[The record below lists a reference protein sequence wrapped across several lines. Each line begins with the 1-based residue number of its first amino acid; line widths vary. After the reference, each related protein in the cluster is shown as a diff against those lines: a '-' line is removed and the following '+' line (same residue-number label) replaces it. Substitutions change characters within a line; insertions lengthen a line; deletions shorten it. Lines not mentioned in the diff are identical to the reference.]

1 MEERYTKI
9 KTEIMGHELKLKF
22 CGFENVTFFAKNVI
36 EDGEANTARLLG
48 IKFDGLETEWFRPYD
63 IAKLVKKLANAG
75 VILSTSFRANF
86 DDAINA
92 VNAAANNTEN
102 GFVTWEHRCTGWNTV
117 KGSKVYLGA
126 DSVGMPRGVVSHFHN
141 TGISMNRQI
150 KKAGTLDG
158 WVDAVDKYI
167 LGKRINETV
176 MAASFAGILRGCY
189 PDEMFSKQGILVNIF
204 GASGNGKTTLV
215 KAAHSIF
222 SSPDTFQNY
231 NGTANALI
239 QTMAERGEMVSAVD
253 DVCQGGGKNILDI
266 IFNVASGIEKNRCH
280 NGGKTRQ
287 QRGFCGTILTSNVTP
302 ILRLTGENVGQLRR
316 VIEVG
321 ITETDKIAD
330 SGAEADAMTAAFD
343 ANYGHAAEQFART
356 LLEKISLQEIRELFD
371 GYYKVAD
378 GKVANGLQNK
388 IALVLVCTEIC
399 NRAFFKAEG
408 QKFDVQSMLEYL
420 VNVCQKS
427 AQRFVC
433 PAASVQ
439 LSGLVERLKGYITQN
454 KELFHKGRF
463 TAGDNR
469 SAWLGVYMTGSKGDI
484 TIYIPDVG
492 EQEGTFD
499 AILAGF
505 KPEEI
510 IGQEQKPVVDGKSV
524 NAALHNL
531 KNEVRVLQARA
542 KGFKKNVI
550 MEHGG
555 KQEPVYAVY
564 FGKDFKF

>member
-63 IAKLVKKLANAG
+63 IVKIVKKLANAG
-75 VILSTSFRANF
+75 VIISTSFRANF

-126 DSVGMPRGVVSHFHN
+126 DSVGLPGGIISHFDN
-141 TGISMNRQI
+141 TGISVNRQI
-150 KKAGTLDG
+150 RKVGTLDG
-158 WVDAVDKYI
+158 WVDAVDKFI
-167 LGKRINETV
+167 LGRRINETV
-176 MAASFAGILRGCY
+176 MAASFAGILRGLY
-189 PDEMFSKQGILVNIF
+189 PDEPFSKQGVMLNIF
-204 GASGNGKTTLV
+204 GESGNGKTTLV

-239 QTMAERGEMVSAVD
+239 QTLAERGEMVSAVD
-253 DVCQGGGKNILDI
+253 DVCQGGKKNILDL
-266 IFNVASGIEKNRCH
+266 IFNAASGVEKNRCQ
-280 NGGKTRQ
+280 NVGKTRQ

-302 ILRLTGENVGQLRR
+302 ILRLTGDNVGQLRR
-316 VIEVG
+316 IIEVG
-321 ITETDKIAD
+321 ITEADKITD
-330 SGAEADAMTAAFD
+330 SGAEADEMTAAFD

-356 LLEKISLQEIRELFD
+356 LLEKISLEEIREL
-371 GYYKVAD
+371 YTSCYKAAD

-388 IALVLVCTEIC
+388 LALILACAEIC
-399 NRAFFKAEG
+399 NQAFFMAAG
-408 QKFDVQSMLEYL
+408 QKFDVQGMLEYL
-420 VNVCQKS
+420 VATCQES

-439 LSGLVERLKGYITQN
+439 LNGLVKRLKSFFVEN
-454 KELFHKGRF
+454 KAFLHKGRF
-463 TAGDNR
+463 TESEDR
-469 SAWLGVYMTGSKGDI
+469 SKWLGAYMSSSKGDI
-484 TIYIPDVG
+484 TVYIPDIG

-505 KPEEI
+505 KPEDI
-510 IGQEQKPVVDGKSV
+510 LGHEQKPVVDGSSV
-524 NAALHNL
+524 NIALNDL
-531 KNEVRVLQARA
+531 KNEQHVLQARA
-542 KGFKKNVI
+542 KGFKKNI
-550 MEHGG
+550 ILQSGG
-555 KQEPVYAVY
+555 AQEPVYALY

>member
-9 KTEIMGHELKLKF
+9 KTEIIGHELKLKF

-92 VNAAANNTEN
+92 VNAAANKLEN
-102 GFVTWEHRCTGWNTV
+102 GFVTWEHRCTGWHTI
-117 KGSKVYLGA
+117 KGEKVYLGA
-126 DSVGMPRGVVSHFHN
+126 DSVGLHGGVVSHFDN
-141 TGISMNRQI
+141 TNIGVNRQI

-158 WVDAVDKYI
+158 WVSAVDKFI
-167 LGKRINETV
+167 LGKRINEAV
-176 MAASFAGILRGCY
+176 IAASFAGILRGLY
-189 PDEMFSKQGILVNIF
+189 PDEAFSKQGIVLNIF
-204 GASGNGKTTLV
+204 GESGNGKTTLV
-215 KAAHSIF
+215 RAAHSIF

-239 QTMAERGEMVSAVD
+239 QTVAERGEMVSAID
-253 DVCQGGGKNILDI
+253 DICQGGKKNVLDL
-266 IFNVASGIEKNRCH
+266 IFNAASGIEKNRCQN
-280 NGGKTRQ
+280 NGKSRHQ
-287 QRGFCGTILTSNVTP
+287 KEFCGTILTSNVTP

-321 ITETDKIAD
+321 VTDTDKIAE
-330 SGAEADAMTAAFD
+330 SGTEADAMTAAFD
-343 ANYGHAAEQFART
+343 ANYGHAAEKFALT
-356 LLEKISLQEIRELFD
+356 LLDGISLEEIREMYNR
-371 GYYKVAD
+371 YYKTAD

-388 IALVLVCTEIC
+388 IALVLVCAEIC
-399 NRAFFKAEG
+399 NQAFFMAAG
-408 QKFDVQSMLEYL
+408 QKFDVQGMLEYL
-420 VNVCQKS
+420 VATCQES

-439 LSGLVERLKGYITQN
+439 LNGLVKRLKSFFVEN
-454 KELFHKGRF
+454 KAFLHKGRF
-463 TAGDNR
+463 VTGDDR
-469 SAWLGVYMTGSKGDI
+469 SAWLGAYMTGSKGDI
-484 TIYIPDVG
+484 TVYIPDTG
-492 EQEGTFD
+492 DCEGTFD

-505 KPEEI
+505 KPEDI
-510 IGQEQKPVVDGKSV
+510 LGQDQKPVVDGKSV

-531 KNEVRVLQARA
+531 KNEMSVLQARV

>member
-9 KTEIMGHELKLKF
+9 KTEIIGHELKLKF

-75 VILSTSFRANF
+75 VIISTSFRANF

-102 GFVTWEHRCTGWNTV
+102 GFVTWEHRCIGWHTI
-117 KGSKVYLGA
+117 KGEKVYLGA
-126 DSVGMPRGVVSHFHN
+126 DSVGMTGGIVSHFDN
-141 TGISMNRQI
+141 TGISVNRQI
-150 KKAGTLDG
+150 KKAGTLNG
-158 WVDAVDKYI
+158 WVDAVEKFVI
-167 LGKRINETV
+167 GKRINETV
-176 MAASFAGILRGCY
+176 LAASFAGILRGLY
-189 PDEMFSKQGILVNIF
+189 TDEPFSKQGLVLNIF
-204 GASGNGKTTLV
+204 GESGNGKTTLV
-215 KAAHSIF
+215 RAAHSIF
-222 SSPDTFQNY
+222 SSPDTFQSY
-231 NGTANALI
+231 NGTSNALI

-253 DVCQGGGKNILDI
+253 DVCQGGKKNVLDL
-266 IFNVASGIEKNRCH
+266 IFNAASGIEKNRCQN
-280 NGGKTRQ
+280 NGKSRHQ
-287 QRGFCGTILTSNVTP
+287 KEFCGTITTTNVTP

-321 ITETDKIAD
+321 ITDTDKITD
-330 SGAEADAMTAAFD
+330 SGAEADEMTAAFD

-356 LLEKISLQEIRELFD
+356 LLEKVSLQEIRELY
-371 GYYKVAD
+371 GSYYKAAD

-388 IALVLVCTEIC
+388 LALILVCAEIC
-399 NRAFFKAEG
+399 NQAFFMAAG
-408 QKFDVQSMLEYL
+408 QKFDVQGMLEYL
-420 VNVCQKS
+420 VATCQES

-439 LSGLVERLKGYITQN
+439 LNGLVNRLKSFFVEN
-454 KELFHKGRF
+454 KAFLHKGRF
-463 TAGDNR
+463 VTGDDR
-469 SAWLGVYMTGSKGDI
+469 SAWLGAYMTGSKGDI
-484 TIYIPDVG
+484 TVYIPDTG
-492 EQEGTFD
+492 DCEGTFD

-505 KPEEI
+505 KPEDI
-510 IGQEQKPVVDGKSV
+510 LGQDQKPVVDGKSV

-531 KNEVRVLQARA
+531 KNEMSVLQARV

>member
-75 VILSTSFRANF
+75 VIISTSFRANF

-126 DSVGMPRGVVSHFHN
+126 DSVCMPRGVVSHFDN
-141 TGISMNRQI
+141 TGIGMNRQI
-150 KKAGTLDG
+150 RKAGTLDG
-158 WVDAVDKYI
+158 WVSAVDKYI
-167 LGKRINETV
+167 LGKRINETI

-231 NGTANALI
+231 NGTANSLI
-239 QTMAERGEMVSAVD
+239 QTLAERGEMVSAVD

-266 IFNVASGIEKNRCH
+266 IFNAASGIEKNRCK
-280 NGGKTRQ
+280 NNGKTRQ

-302 ILRLTGENVGQLRR
+302 ILRLTGDNVGQLRR
-316 VIEVG
+316 IIEVG
-321 ITETDKIAD
+321 ITEADKIAG

-343 ANYGHAAEQFART
+343 TNYGQAAEQFART
-356 LLEKISLQEIRELFD
+356 LLEKISLQEIRD
-371 GYYKVAD
+371 MYSKYYAAAD

-388 IALVLVCTEIC
+388 IALILTCAEIC
-399 NRAFFKAEG
+399 NRAFFANVGHE
-408 QKFDVQSMLEYL
+408 FDTETMLDYL
-420 VNVCQKS
+420 IAACQKS
-427 AQRFVC
+427 AQRFVY

-439 LSGLVERLKGYITQN
+439 LGGLVERLKEYITKN
-454 KELFHKGRF
+454 KKLFHNGRF
-463 TAGDNR
+463 MTGDDR
-469 SAWLGVYMTGSKGDI
+469 RAWLGAYMTDSKGNV
-484 TIYIPDVG
+484 TVYIQDTG
-492 EQEGTFD
+492 DCEGTFD
-499 AILAGF
+499 AILAGYG
-505 KPEEI
+505 PEDI
-510 IGQEQKPVVDGKSV
+510 LWREQKPVVDGSSV
-524 NAALHNL
+524 NAAMNTL
-531 KNEVRVLQARA
+531 KHEQRVLQARA
-542 KGFKKNVI
+542 NGFKKNII

-555 KQEPVYAVY
+555 KQEPVYCLY
-564 FGKDFKF
+564 FGKNFKI

>member
-9 KTEIMGHELKLKF
+9 KTEIMGHELELKF
-22 CGFENVTFFAKNVI
+22 CGFENARFFAKNVI
-36 EDGEANTARLLG
+36 EDGEANPVRLLG
-48 IKFDGLETEWFRPYD
+48 IKFEDMEAEWFVPYD
-63 IAKLVKKLANAG
+63 LAKIVKKLANAG
-75 VILSTSFRANF
+75 VIISTSFRANF

-126 DSVGMPRGVVSHFHN
+126 DSVGMPRGVVSHFDN
-141 TGISMNRQI
+141 TGIGMNRQI
-150 KKAGTLDG
+150 RKAGTLDG
-158 WVDAVDKYI
+158 WVSAVDKYI
-167 LGKRINETV
+167 LGKRINETI

-189 PDEMFSKQGILVNIF
+189 PDEMFSKQGLVLNIF
-204 GASGNGKTTLV
+204 GESGNGKTTLV

-239 QTMAERGEMVSAVD
+239 QTLAERGEMVSAVD
-253 DVCQGGGKNILDI
+253 DVCQGGKKNILDL
-266 IFNVASGIEKNRCH
+266 IFNAASGVEKNRCQ
-280 NGGKTRQ
+280 NVGKTRQ

-302 ILRLTGENVGQLRR
+302 ILRLTGDNVGQLRR
-316 VIEVG
+316 IIEVG
-321 ITETDKIAD
+321 ITEADKITD
-330 SGAEADAMTAAFD
+330 SGAEADEMTAAFD

-356 LLEKISLQEIRELFD
+356 LLEKISLEEIRELYN
-371 GYYKVAD
+371 GYYAAAD

-388 IALVLVCTEIC
+388 IALILTSAEIC
-399 NRAFFKAEG
+399 NRAFFKEAE
-408 QKFDVQSMLEYL
+408 QKFDVQGMLEYL
-420 VNVCQKS
+420 VEVCQES
-427 AQRFVC
+427 AARFVY

-439 LSGLVERLKGYITQN
+439 LNGLVEGLKTYFVKN
-454 KELFHKGRF
+454 KSYLHKGRF
-463 TAGDNR
+463 TESEDR
-469 SAWLGVYMTGSKGDI
+469 SKWLGAYMTGSKGDI
-484 TIYIPDVG
+484 TIYIPDTSDC
-492 EQEGTFD
+492 EGTFD

-505 KPEEI
+505 KPEDI
-510 IGQEQKPVVDGKSV
+510 LDHEQKPVVDGGSV

-531 KNEVRVLQARA
+531 KNEQHVLQARA

>member
-126 DSVGMPRGVVSHFHN
+126 DSVGLPGGIISHFDN
-141 TGISMNRQI
+141 TGISVNRQI
-150 KKAGTLDG
+150 RKVGTLDG
-158 WVDAVDKYI
+158 WVDAVDKFI
-167 LGKRINETV
+167 LGRRINETV
-176 MAASFAGILRGCY
+176 MAASFAGILRGLY
-189 PDEMFSKQGILVNIF
+189 PDEPFSKQGVMLNIF
-204 GASGNGKTTLV
+204 GESGNGKTTLV

-239 QTMAERGEMVSAVD
+239 QTLAERGEMVSAVD
-253 DVCQGGGKNILDI
+253 DVCQGGKKNILDL
-266 IFNVASGIEKNRCH
+266 IFNAASGVEKNRCQ
-280 NGGKTRQ
+280 NVGKTRQ

-302 ILRLTGENVGQLRR
+302 ILRLTGDNVGQLRR
-316 VIEVG
+316 IIEVG
-321 ITETDKIAD
+321 ITEADKITD
-330 SGAEADAMTAAFD
+330 SGAEADEMTAAFD

-356 LLEKISLQEIRELFD
+356 LLEKISLEEIREL
-371 GYYKVAD
+371 YTSCYKAAD

-388 IALVLVCTEIC
+388 LALIMACAEIC
-399 NRAFFKAEG
+399 NQAFFMAAG
-408 QKFDVQSMLEYL
+408 QKFDVQGMLEYL
-420 VNVCQKS
+420 VATCQES

-439 LSGLVERLKGYITQN
+439 LNGLVKRLKSFFVEN
-454 KELFHKGRF
+454 KAFLHKGRF
-463 TAGDNR
+463 TESEDR
-469 SAWLGVYMTGSKGDI
+469 SKWLGAYMSSSKGDI
-484 TIYIPDVG
+484 TVYIPDIG

-505 KPEEI
+505 KPEDI
-510 IGQEQKPVVDGKSV
+510 LGHEQKPVVDGSSV
-524 NAALHNL
+524 NIALNDL
-531 KNEVRVLQARA
+531 KNEQHVLQARA
-542 KGFKKNVI
+542 KGFKKNI
-550 MEHGG
+550 ILQSGG
-555 KQEPVYAVY
+555 AQEPVYALY

>member
-9 KTEIMGHELKLKF
+9 KTEIMGHELELKF

-36 EDGEANTARLLG
+36 EDGEANPARLLG

-63 IAKLVKKLANAG
+63 IVKIVKKLANAG

-126 DSVGMPRGVVSHFHN
+126 DSVGMTGGIVSHFDN
-141 TGISMNRQI
+141 TGISVNRQI

-158 WVDAVDKYI
+158 WVAAVDKYI

-321 ITETDKIAD
+321 ITDTDKITD
-330 SGAEADAMTAAFD
+330 SGAEADEMIAAFD

-356 LLEKISLQEIRELFD
+356 LLEKISLEEIRELYTS
-371 GYYKVAD
+371 YYKAAD
-378 GKVANGLQNK
+378 GKVSNGLQNK
-388 IALVLVCTEIC
+388 IALILTSAEIC
-399 NRAFFKAEG
+399 NRAFFKAEK
-408 QKFDVQSMLEYL
+408 QKFDVQGMLEYL
-420 VNVCQKS
+420 VATCQES

-439 LSGLVERLKGYITQN
+439 LNGLVKRLKSFFVEN
-454 KELFHKGRF
+454 KAFLHKGRF
-463 TAGDNR
+463 AESEDR
-469 SAWLGVYMTGSKGDI
+469 SKWLGAYMTSSKGDI

-505 KPEEI
+505 KPEDI
-510 IGQEQKPVVDGKSV
+510 IGKEQKPVVDGGSV
-524 NAALHNL
+524 NAALNNL
-531 KNEVRVLQARA
+531 KQEQHVLQARV
-542 KGFKKNVI
+542 KGFKKNI
-550 MEHGG
+550 ILQSGG
-555 KQEPVYAVY
+555 AQEPVYAVY

>member
-9 KTEIMGHELKLKF
+9 KTEIMGHELELKF

-36 EDGEANTARLLG
+36 EDGEANPARLLG
-48 IKFDGLETEWFRPYD
+48 IKVEGMETEWFRPYD

-126 DSVGMPRGVVSHFHN
+126 DSVGMPRGVVSHFDN
-141 TGISMNRQI
+141 TNIGVNRQI

-158 WVDAVDKYI
+158 WVSAVDKYI
-167 LGKRINETV
+167 LGKRINETI

-189 PDEMFSKQGILVNIF
+189 PDEMFSKQGLVLNIF
-204 GASGNGKTTLV
+204 GESGNGKTTLV

-239 QTMAERGEMVSAVD
+239 QTLAERGEMVSAVD
-253 DVCQGGGKNILDI
+253 DVCQGGKKNILDL
-266 IFNVASGIEKNRCH
+266 IFNAASGVEKNRCQ
-280 NGGKTRQ
+280 NVGKTRQ

-302 ILRLTGENVGQLRR
+302 ILRLTGDNVGQLRR
-316 VIEVG
+316 IIEVG
-321 ITETDKIAD
+321 ITEADKITD
-330 SGAEADAMTAAFD
+330 SGAEADEMTAAFD

-356 LLEKISLQEIRELFD
+356 LLEKISLEEIRELYN
-371 GYYKVAD
+371 GYYAAAD

-388 IALVLVCTEIC
+388 IALILTSAEIC
-399 NRAFFKAEG
+399 NRAFFKEAE
-408 QKFDVQSMLEYL
+408 QKFNVQGMLEYL
-420 VNVCQKS
+420 VKVCQES
-427 AQRFVC
+427 AARFVC

-439 LSGLVERLKGYITQN
+439 LSGLVERLKGYVAQN
-454 KELFHKGRF
+454 KELFHRGRF
-463 TAGDNR
+463 VASDAR
-469 SAWLGVYMTGSKGDI
+469 SAWLGAYMTGSKGDI
-484 TIYIPDVG
+484 TVYIPDTG
-492 EQEGTFD
+492 DCEGTFD

-505 KPEEI
+505 KPEDI
-510 IGQEQKPVVDGKSV
+510 LGQDQKPVVDGKSV

-531 KNEVRVLQARA
+531 KNEMSVLQARV

>member
-9 KTEIMGHELKLKF
+9 KTEIMGHELKLEF
-22 CGFENVTFFAKNVI
+22 CGFENAKFFAKNVI
-36 EDGEANTARLLG
+36 EDGEANPTRLLG
-48 IKFDGLETEWFRPYD
+48 IKFDGMETEWFKPYD

-126 DSVGMPRGVVSHFHN
+126 DSVGMPRGVVSHFDN
-141 TGISMNRQI
+141 TGIGMNRQI
-150 KKAGTLDG
+150 RKAGTLDG
-158 WVDAVDKYI
+158 WVSAVDKYI
-167 LGKRINETV
+167 LGKRINETI

-189 PDEMFSKQGILVNIF
+189 PDEMFSKQGLVLNIF
-204 GASGNGKTTLV
+204 GESGNGKTTLV

-239 QTMAERGEMVSAVD
+239 QTLAERGEMVSAVD
-253 DVCQGGGKNILDI
+253 DVCQGGKKNILDL
-266 IFNVASGIEKNRCH
+266 IFNAASGVEKNRCQN
-280 NGGKTRQ
+280 NGKSRHQ
-287 QRGFCGTILTSNVTP
+287 KGFCGTIITTNVTP

-321 ITETDKIAD
+321 ITDTDKIAG

-343 ANYGHAAEQFART
+343 TNYGQAAEQFART
-356 LLEKISLQEIRELFD
+356 LLDGISLEEIREMYNR
-371 GYYKVAD
+371 YYKTAD

-388 IALVLVCTEIC
+388 IALILTSAEIC
-399 NRAFFKAEG
+399 NRAFFKAEK
-408 QKFDVQSMLEYL
+408 QKFDVQGMLEYL
-420 VNVCQKS
+420 VATCQES
-427 AQRFVC
+427 AARFVY

-439 LSGLVERLKGYITQN
+439 LNGLVEGLKTYFVKN
-454 KELFHKGRF
+454 KSYLHKGRF
-463 TAGDNR
+463 TESEDR
-469 SAWLGVYMTGSKGDI
+469 SKWLGAYITGSKGDI
-484 TIYIPDVG
+484 TIYIPDIG

-505 KPEEI
+505 APEDI
-510 IGQEQKPVVDGKSV
+510 LWREQKPVVDGSSV
-524 NAALHNL
+524 NAAMNTL
-531 KNEVRVLQARA
+531 KHEQRVLQARA
-542 KGFKKNVI
+542 SGFKKNII

-555 KQEPVYAVY
+555 KQEPVYCLY
-564 FGKDFKF
+564 FGKNFKI

>member
-9 KTEIMGHELKLKF
+9 KTEIMGYELKLAF
-22 CGFENVTFFAKNVI
+22 CGFENARFFAKNVI
-36 EDGEANTARLLG
+36 EDGEANPVRLLG

-75 VILSTSFRANF
+75 VILSTSFSANF

-126 DSVGMPRGVVSHFHN
+126 DSVGMPRGVVSHFDN
-141 TGISMNRQI
+141 TGIGMNRQI
-150 KKAGTLDG
+150 RKAGTLDG
-158 WVDAVDKYI
+158 WVSAVDKYI
-167 LGKRINETV
+167 LGKRINETI

-189 PDEMFSKQGILVNIF
+189 PDEMFSKQGLVLNIF
-204 GASGNGKTTLV
+204 GESGNGKTTLV

-239 QTMAERGEMVSAVD
+239 QTLAERGEMVSAVD
-253 DVCQGGGKNILDI
+253 DVCQGGKKNILDL
-266 IFNVASGIEKNRCH
+266 IFNAASGVEKNRCQ
-280 NGGKTRQ
+280 NVGKTRQ

-302 ILRLTGENVGQLRR
+302 ILRLTGDNVGQLRR
-316 VIEVG
+316 IIEVG
-321 ITETDKIAD
+321 ITEADKITD
-330 SGAEADAMTAAFD
+330 SGAEADEMTAAFD

-356 LLEKISLQEIRELFD
+356 LLEKISLEEIRELYN
-371 GYYKVAD
+371 GYYAAAD

-388 IALVLVCTEIC
+388 IALILTSAEIC
-399 NRAFFKAEG
+399 NRAFFKEAE
-408 QKFDVQSMLEYL
+408 QKFDVQGMLEYL
-420 VNVCQKS
+420 VEVCQES
-427 AQRFVC
+427 AARFVY

-439 LSGLVERLKGYITQN
+439 LNGLVEGLKTYFVKN
-454 KELFHKGRF
+454 KSYLHKGRF
-463 TAGDNR
+463 TESEDR
-469 SAWLGVYMTGSKGDI
+469 SKWLGAYMTGSKGDI
-484 TIYIPDVG
+484 TIYIPDIG

-505 KPEEI
+505 APEDI
-510 IGQEQKPVVDGKSV
+510 LWREQKPVVDGSSV
-524 NAALHNL
+524 NAAMNTL
-531 KNEVRVLQARA
+531 KHEQRVLQARA
-542 KGFKKNVI
+542 NGFKKNII

-555 KQEPVYAVY
+555 KQEPVYCLY
-564 FGKDFKF
+564 FGKNFKI

>member
-9 KTEIMGHELKLKF
+9 KTEIIGHELKLKF

-36 EDGEANTARLLG
+36 EEGEANPARLLG

-63 IAKLVKKLANAG
+63 TVNIVKKLANAG
-75 VILSTSFRANF
+75 VILSTSFRANI

-92 VNAAANNTEN
+92 VNAAANKSES
-102 GFVTWEHRCTGWNTV
+102 GFVTWEHRCIGWHTV

-126 DSVGMPRGVVSHFHN
+126 DSVGMTGGIVSHFDN
-141 TGISMNRQI
+141 TGISVNRQI
-150 KKAGTLDG
+150 KKAGTLRG
-158 WVDAVDKYI
+158 WVSAVDKFI

-176 MAASFAGILRGCY
+176 MAASFAGILRGLY
-189 PDEMFSKQGILVNIF
+189 PDEPFSKQGIILNIF
-204 GASGNGKTTLV
+204 GESGNGKTTLV
-215 KAAHSIF
+215 KAAHSVF
-222 SSPDTFQNY
+222 SSPNCFQSY
-231 NGTANALI
+231 HGTANAI
-239 QTMAERGEMVSAVD
+239 MQTLAERGEMVSAID
-253 DVCQGGGKNILDI
+253 DVCQGGNKNILDI
-266 IFNVASGIEKNRCH
+266 IFNVASGVEKNRCQSV
-280 NGGKTRQ
+280 GKTRQ

-321 ITETDKIAD
+321 VTETDKIAE

-343 ANYGHAAEQFART
+343 TNYGHAAEQFAST
-356 LLEKISLQEIRELFD
+356 LLNGVSLDEIRKLYTS
-371 GYYKVAD
+371 YYKAAD
-378 GKVANGLQNK
+378 GKVANGLQNT
-388 IALVLVCTEIC
+388 IGLILTCAEIC
-399 NRAFFKAEG
+399 NREFFKAEG
-408 QKFDVQSMLEYL
+408 QKFDTEAILEYL

-439 LSGLVERLKGYITQN
+439 LSGLVERLKLYFVKN
-454 KELFHKGRF
+454 KTYLHKGRF
-463 TAGDNR
+463 TESEDR
-469 SAWLGVYMTGSKGDI
+469 SKWLGAYMTGSKGDI
-484 TIYIPDVG
+484 TVYIPDTG
-492 EQEGTFD
+492 DCEGTFD

-505 KPEEI
+505 KPEDI
-510 IGQEQKPVVDGKSV
+510 LGQDQKPVVDGKSV
-524 NAALHNL
+524 NIALNNL
-531 KNEVRVLQARA
+531 KNEQHVLQARV

-564 FGKDFKF
+564 FGKDFKL

>member
-48 IKFDGLETEWFRPYD
+48 IKVEGMETEWFRPYD
-63 IAKLVKKLANAG
+63 IVKLVKKLANAG

-92 VNAAANNTEN
+92 VNAAANKSES
-102 GFVTWEHRCTGWNTV
+102 GFVTWEHRCIGWHTI
-117 KGSKVYLGA
+117 KGEKVYLGA
-126 DSVGMPRGVVSHFHN
+126 DSVGMTGGIVSHFDN
-141 TGISMNRQI
+141 TGISVNRQI
-150 KKAGTLDG
+150 RKVGTLDG
-158 WVDAVDKYI
+158 WVDAVDKFI
-167 LGKRINETV
+167 LGRRINETV
-176 MAASFAGILRGCY
+176 MAASFAGILRGLY
-189 PDEMFSKQGILVNIF
+189 PDEPFSKQGVVLNIF
-204 GASGNGKTTLV
+204 GESGNGKTTLV

-239 QTMAERGEMVSAVD
+239 QTLAERGEMVSAVD
-253 DVCQGGGKNILDI
+253 DVCQGGKKNILDL
-266 IFNVASGIEKNRCH
+266 IFNAASGVEKNRCQ
-280 NGGKTRQ
+280 NVGKTRQ

-302 ILRLTGENVGQLRR
+302 ILRLTGDNVGQLRR
-316 VIEVG
+316 IIEVG
-321 ITETDKIAD
+321 ITEADKITD
-330 SGAEADAMTAAFD
+330 SGAEADEMTAAFD

-356 LLEKISLQEIRELFD
+356 LLEKISLEEIREL
-371 GYYKVAD
+371 YTSCYKAAD

-388 IALVLVCTEIC
+388 LALILVCAEIC

-408 QKFDVQSMLEYL
+408 QKFDVQGMLEYL
-420 VNVCQKS
+420 VEVCQES

-439 LSGLVERLKGYITQN
+439 LNGLVKRLKSFFVEN
-454 KELFHKGRF
+454 KAFLHKGRF
-463 TAGDNR
+463 VTGDDR
-469 SAWLGVYMTGSKGDI
+469 RAWLGAYMTGSKGDI
-484 TIYIPDVG
+484 TVYIPDTG
-492 EQEGTFD
+492 DCEGTFD

-505 KPEEI
+505 KPEDI
-510 IGQEQKPVVDGKSV
+510 LGQDQKPVVDGKSV

-531 KNEVRVLQARA
+531 KNEMSVLQARV

>member
-9 KTEIMGHELKLKF
+9 KTEIIGHELKLKF

-92 VNAAANNTEN
+92 VNAAANKLEN

-126 DSVGMPRGVVSHFHN
+126 DSVGMPRGVVSHFDN
-141 TGISMNRQI
+141 TGIGMNRQI
-150 KKAGTLDG
+150 RKAGTLDG
-158 WVDAVDKYI
+158 WVSAVDKYI
-167 LGKRINETV
+167 LGKRINETI

-189 PDEMFSKQGILVNIF
+189 PDEMFSKQGLVLNIF
-204 GASGNGKTTLV
+204 GESGNGKTTLV

-239 QTMAERGEMVSAVD
+239 QTLAERGEMVSAVD
-253 DVCQGGGKNILDI
+253 DVCQGGKKNILDL
-266 IFNVASGIEKNRCH
+266 IFNAASGVEKNRCQ
-280 NGGKTRQ
+280 NVGKTRQ
-287 QRGFCGTILTSNVTP
+287 QKGFCGTITTTNVTP

-321 ITETDKIAD
+321 ITDTDKITD
-330 SGAEADAMTAAFD
+330 SGAEADEMIAAFD

-356 LLEKISLQEIRELFD
+356 LLEKISLEEIRELYTS
-371 GYYKVAD
+371 YYKAAD
-378 GKVANGLQNK
+378 GKVSNGLQNK
-388 IALVLVCTEIC
+388 IALILTSAEIC
-399 NRAFFKAEG
+399 NRAFFKAEK
-408 QKFDVQSMLEYL
+408 QKFDVQGMLEYL
-420 VNVCQKS
+420 VATCQES
-427 AQRFVC
+427 AARFVY

-439 LSGLVERLKGYITQN
+439 LGGLVERLKEYITKN
-454 KELFHKGRF
+454 KKLFHNGRF
-463 TAGDNR
+463 MTGDDR
-469 SAWLGVYMTGSKGDI
+469 RAWLGAYMTDSKGNV
-484 TIYIPDVG
+484 TVYIQDTG
-492 EQEGTFD
+492 DCEGTFD

-505 KPEEI
+505 KPEDI
-510 IGQEQKPVVDGKSV
+510 LDHEQKPVVDGGSV

-531 KNEVRVLQARA
+531 KNEQHVLQARA
-542 KGFKKNVI
+542 KGYKKNVI

-555 KQEPVYAVY
+555 KQEPVYALF
-564 FGKDFKF
+564 FGKDFKL